1 VKERLYSIRTKWGT
15 FAAGFTDGGLSR
27 FEFPRGAASR
37 RERLPKLTPGDEL
50 AAARLLADLRRYFAG
65 EPVRFRTPLDLSA
78 GTAFQQKVW
87 RRMSR
92 IPYGRVV
99 TYGRIARDV
108 ASPGAARAVGSACGR
123 NPVGLVNPCHRVV
136 ASNGIGGFGGG
147 LRLKRRLLRHE
158 GVDPEALEAR

>member
-1 VKERLYSIRTKWGT
+1 VKERLYSVPTKWGD

-27 FEFPRGAASR
+27 FEFPRGPASR
-37 RERLPKLTPGDEL
+37 RKSLPKLAPGDEP
-50 AAARLLADLRRYFAG
+50 AAAGLLADLRRYFAG
-65 EPVRFRTPLDLSA
+65 EPVRFRSPLDLSA

-87 RRMSR
+87 RRMQR
-92 IPYGRVV
+92 IPYGRLV

-108 ASPGAARAVGSACGR
+108 GSPGAARAVGGACGR
-123 NPVGLVNPCHRVV
+123 NPVALVNPCHRVV

-158 GVDPEALEAR
+158 GVDPEALEGR